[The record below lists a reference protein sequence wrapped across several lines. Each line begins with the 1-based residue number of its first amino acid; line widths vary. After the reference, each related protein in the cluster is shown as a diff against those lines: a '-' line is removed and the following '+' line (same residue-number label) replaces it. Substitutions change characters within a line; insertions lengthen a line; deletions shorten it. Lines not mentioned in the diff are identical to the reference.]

1 MNATQ
6 FDMRLLDQNNRDAL
20 SPEETAAN
28 RHVQVADFELAKR
41 DDGGWLLHIL
51 SPRGMYWCRANFVEM
66 IEDDCVLTLSQ
77 ANAFLRQAR
86 KNALK
91 TQYTGPN
98 GPTIL

>member
-6 FDMRLLDQNNRDAL
+6 FDMSSSDQNNTVGL
-20 SPEETAAN
+20 SPEEPAAN
-28 RHVQVADFELAKR
+28 PHVQVADFELAKR
-41 DDGGWLLHIL
+41 DEGGWLLHIL
-51 SPRGMYWCRANFVEM
+51 SPRGMYWCHANFAEM
-66 IEDDCVLTLSQ
+66 IEDDCILTLSQ

-98 GPTIL
+98 GPTIF